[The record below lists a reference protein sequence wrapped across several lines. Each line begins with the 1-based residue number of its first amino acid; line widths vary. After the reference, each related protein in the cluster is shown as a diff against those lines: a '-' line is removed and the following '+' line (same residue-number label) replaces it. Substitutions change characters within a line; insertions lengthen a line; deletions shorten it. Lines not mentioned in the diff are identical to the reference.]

1 MPVLPKPRTR
11 YAYDVEVEL
20 RHLAEHRK
28 TRRVPRKGPDRLLLG
43 SWNIANFGAQVRRE
57 CDLRL
62 LAEVLS
68 WFDLIALQECRE
80 NYADLYDMVGYMGPQ
95 YRVVMSDA
103 GGNNERLVFIFDG
116 RKLARLDEIG
126 EIDLPPAR
134 AAAVRIAGVRQKFA
148 GFDRNP
154 YLASFR
160 LSGDPLSVQLVNVHL
175 YYGSEAPRDIEQR
188 SLESV
193 AVARWTALRSRS
205 RYAGARELIALGDFI
220 RPKRRKDGSNAIS
233 AALASGGLVI
243 PPHSSEIGSS
253 IASDNHYD
261 QVAMLPATNYGSEAP
276 RDIERRSLESVA
288 VARWTALRSKSRY
301 AGARELIALGDFN
314 MPKPRRDGNNAVL
327 AALASGGL
335 VIRPHSSEIG
345 SSIASDNHYDQVA
358 MLPATTREWLVQV
371 GVFDYD
377 TVVFPDL
384 WKSRGDAVFKGYLR
398 YYLSDHRPMWVEL
411 RPK

>member
-1 MPVLPKPRTR
+1 
-11 YAYDVEVEL
+11 
-20 RHLAEHRK
+20 
-28 TRRVPRKGPDRLLLG
+28 
-43 SWNIANFGAQVRRE
+43 
-57 CDLRL
+57 
-62 LAEVLS
+62 
-68 WFDLIALQECRE
+68 
-80 NYADLYDMVGYMGPQ
+80 MGPQ

-134 AAAVRIAGVRQKFA
+134 AAAVRIDGVRQRFA

-154 YLASFR
+154 YLASFQ
-160 LSGDPLSVQLVNVHL
+160 LNGTPLSVQLVNVHL
-175 YYGSEAPRDIEQR
+175 YYGSEAPRDIERR

-193 AVARWTALRSRS
+193 AVARWTALRRKS
-205 RYAGARELIALGDFI
+205 RYAGARELIALGDFNM
-220 RPKRRKDGSNAIS
+220 PKPRRDGSNAVL

-261 QVAMLPATNYGSEAP
+261 QVAMLPATTG
-276 RDIERRSLESVA
+276 
-288 VARWTALRSKSRY
+288 
-301 AGARELIALGDFN
+301 
-314 MPKPRRDGNNAVL
+314 
-327 AALASGGL
+327 
-335 VIRPHSSEIG
+335 
-345 SSIASDNHYDQVA
+345 
-358 MLPATTREWLVQV
+358 EWLVRI

-411 RPK
+411 RPR